1 MICPIFT
8 LLILQPSSICP
19 RLPFP
24 LTSLKVTR
32 YTPRTKFNPGER
44 GHKYH

>member
-24 LTSLKVTR
+24 LMSLKVTS
-32 YTPRTKFNPGER
+32 YRTKFNPGER
-44 GHKYH
+44 GHKCH